1 MEAVNRK
8 LFYNGKILTMNDG
21 APFAEY
27 VLTEGEKILD
37 VGCGQQAAQYLAE
50 GAEPVDLQGRM
61 MLPGFID
68 SHLHMLT
75 AALNRL
81 KLDISGMSFDTIDS
95 MLAYV
100 KKERAG
106 AEDDWISVVGFF
118 EENIG
123 TGAMVTRT
131 DIDRY
136 FPEVPVI
143 IIRVCGHMSI
153 INSKAIEKLDKDKME
168 GITGG
173 AFKKD
178 AQGQY
183 IGLATEGAQQYVLD
197 TMPPA
202 REETVL
208 EYLRS
213 EQERLI
219 QCGITAIHDAGT
231 DMMPP
236 KAYVALFEK
245 MDAQGLLKIRTSLMV
260 RPGEDEPVE
269 SFDAYLQELKKRHAG
284 DEGRL
289 QIGAV
294 KLFSDG
300 SLGSRTAAITEPY
313 VDEPENL
320 GLLLNGRI
328 DRYATQLA
336 DAGHQVAVHAIGDR
350 STRYVAEHYAASEEK
365 EHGRLRI
372 EHAELLNE
380 ELISYIKEN
389 HILIM
394 TQPIFIREFGNTY
407 FNNLGEERAVRIQ
420 PLKTLLDCGVTV
432 GFGTDYPVDDPDPL
446 LGIYSAMTRRIKGT
460 DRLLNAEQAISFGQ
474 AVKCYTLNNAY
485 GAFCEASM
493 GSIEKSKLADFV
505 VLSGITPDEDGEV
518 RCIDNAAVDL
528 TVIGGEIVYSRIS

>member
-1 MEAVNRK
+1 MNRI
-8 LFYNGKILTMNDG
+8 LFYNGKILTMNDA

-27 VLTEGEKILD
+27 VLTEGDKILD
-37 VGCGQQAAQYLAE
+37 VGSGQQAAQYLAE

-68 SHLHMLT
+68 SHIHMLT

-81 KLDISGMSFDTIDS
+81 KLDISGKPFDTIDS

-100 KKERAG
+100 KKEKEG
-106 AEDDWISVVGFF
+106 TEEDWISVFGFS

-123 TGAMVTRT
+123 TGAMVTRA

-136 FPEVPVI
+136 FPDIPVT

-153 INSKAIEKLDKDKME
+153 INSKAIEKLDRNKME
-168 GITGG
+168 SITGG
-173 AFKKD
+173 TFKKD

-183 IGLATEGAQQYVLD
+183 TGLATEGAQQYVLD
-197 TMPPA
+197 TMPTA

-208 EYLRS
+208 EYLLS

-231 DMMPP
+231 DMMLP
-236 KAYVALFEK
+236 KAYVELYQK

-260 RPGEDEPVE
+260 RPGEDEAFE
-269 SFDAYLQELKKRHAG
+269 SFNAYLRDLKEQNAESRGLLK
-284 DEGRL
+284 
-289 QIGAV
+289 IGAV
-294 KLFSDG
+294 KLFADG
-300 SLGSRTAAITEPY
+300 SLGSRTAAVTAPY

-320 GLLLNGRI
+320 GLLLNERL
-328 DRYATQLA
+328 DRYATQAA

-350 STRYVAEHYAASEEK
+350 STRYVAERYAASSEK
-365 EHGRLRI
+365 ERDRLRI
-372 EHAELLNE
+372 EHAELLSE
-380 ELISYIKEN
+380 ELISYIKDN

-407 FNNLGEERAVRIQ
+407 FNNLGEARAMWIQ
-420 PLKTLLDCGVTV
+420 PLKTLLDSGVTV

-446 LGIYSAMTRRIKGT
+446 LGIYSAMTRRIKGS
-460 DRLLNAEQAISFGQ
+460 DRLLNAEQAISFSQ

-485 GAFCEASM
+485 GAFAETVM
-493 GSIEKSKLADFV
+493 GSIEANKLADFV
-505 VLSGITPDEDGEV
+505 VLSGITPDKDGEV
-518 RCIDNAAVDL
+518 RCIDHAAVDM
-528 TVIGGEIVYSRIS
+528 TVIGGEIVYSRAD

>member
-1 MEAVNRK
+1 
-8 LFYNGKILTMNDG
+8 MNDA
-21 APFAEY
+21 APYAEY

-37 VGCGQQAAQYLAE
+37 VGSGQQAAQYLAG

-68 SHLHMLT
+68 SHIHMLT

-81 KLDISGMSFDTIDS
+81 KLDISGMFFDTIDS

-100 KKERAG
+100 KKEEEG
-106 AEDDWISVVGFF
+106 VESSWISVFGFS
-118 EENIG
+118 EENIETG
-123 TGAMVTRT
+123 TMVTRT

-136 FPEVPVI
+136 FPEVPVT

-153 INSKAIEKLDKDKME
+153 INSKAIEKLDKNKME
-168 GITGG
+168 NITGG

-183 IGLATEGAQQYVLD
+183 TGLATEGAQQYVLD

-208 EYLRS
+208 EYLCS
-213 EQERLI
+213 EQARLI

-231 DMMPP
+231 DMMLP
-236 KAYVALFEK
+236 KTYVALYEK
-245 MDAQGLLKIRTSLMV
+245 MNAQGLLKLRTSLMV
-260 RPGEDEPVE
+260 RPGEDEPFE
-269 SFDAYLQELKKRHAG
+269 SFDAYLQELKRQYAG
-284 DEGRL
+284 GKGRL

-294 KLFSDG
+294 KLFADG
-300 SLGSRTAAITEPY
+300 SLGSRTAAVMEPY

-320 GLLLNGRI
+320 GLLLKERI
-328 DRYATQLA
+328 DRYAAQAA

-350 STRYVAEHYAASEEK
+350 SARYAAEHYAASVGK
-365 EHGRLRI
+365 GRGRLRI

-394 TQPIFIREFGNTY
+394 TQPIFIWEFGNTY
-407 FNNLGEERAVRIQ
+407 FSNLGEERAMWIQ
-420 PLKTLLDCGVTV
+420 PLKTLLDHGVMV
-432 GFGTDYPVDDPDPL
+432 GFGTDYPVDAPDPL
-446 LGIYSAMTRRIKGT
+446 LGISSAMTRRIKGT
-460 DRLLNAEQAISFGQ
+460 DRLLNAEQGISFCQ

-485 GAFCEASM
+485 GAFCEASI

-518 RCIDNAAVDL
+518 RSIENAAVDM
-528 TVIGGEIVYSRIS
+528 TVIGGETVYSRIH